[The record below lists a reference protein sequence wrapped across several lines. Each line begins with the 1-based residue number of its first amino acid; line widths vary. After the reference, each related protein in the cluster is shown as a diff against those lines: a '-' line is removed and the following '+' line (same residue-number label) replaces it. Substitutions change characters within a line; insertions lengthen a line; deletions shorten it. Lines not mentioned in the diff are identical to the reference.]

1 MPTLPPPSSRAPTEI
16 RLQLLRHGA
25 DPNAKTQRGKTPL
38 HFAVASGREDLC
50 HILLQNGSN
59 PNAATTIER
68 ETPLHRSLRVFF
80 NCGIAACARAH
91 IT

>member
-1 MPTLPPPSSRAPTEI
+1 
-16 RLQLLRHGA
+16 LQLLRHGA

-80 NCGIAACARAH
+80 NGGIAACARTH
-91 IT
+91 MT

>member
-1 MPTLPPPSSRAPTEI
+1 ML
-16 RLQLLRHGA
+16 LQLLRHGA

-50 HILLQNGSN
+50 QILLANGSN

-68 ETPLHRSLRVFF
+68 ETPLHR
-80 NCGIAACARAH
+80 
-91 IT
+91 